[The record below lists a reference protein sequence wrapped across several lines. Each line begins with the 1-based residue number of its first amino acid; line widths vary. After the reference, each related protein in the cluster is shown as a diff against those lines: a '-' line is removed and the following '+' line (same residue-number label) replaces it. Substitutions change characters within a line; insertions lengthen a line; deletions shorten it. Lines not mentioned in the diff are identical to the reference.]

1 MGVEQLGLMFAIAGA
16 AIASFMGGCGSAIGL
31 GIVGRSATGVLT
43 EDPDKFGKIFL
54 LAVLPS
60 TQGFY
65 GFIIAIII
73 VLKLGLL
80 GGTPLLPTT
89 VQGLQILLASLPCA
103 IAGFTSGIHQGK
115 VCASGVEMAA
125 KQPDAA
131 MRAVIYGV
139 MVETYAVLGLVIS
152 FLIIFIGIKI

>member
-1 MGVEQLGLMFAIAGA
+1 MEQLGLALAIAGA

-31 GIVGRSATGVLT
+31 GIVGRSATGVLS
-43 EDPDKFGKIFL
+43 EDPEKFGKIFL
-54 LAVLPS
+54 LTVLPS

-65 GFIIAIII
+65 GFIIAIIVI
-73 VLKLGLL
+73 LKLGLL
-80 GGTPLLPTT
+80 GGTPLIPTT
-89 VQGLQILLASLPCA
+89 MQGLQILFASLPSA
-103 IAGFTSGIHQGK
+103 IAGFISGIHQGK
-115 VCASGVEMAA
+115 VCAGGVEMAA

>member
-1 MGVEQLGLMFAIAGA
+1 MGLEQLGLMCAIGGA
-16 AIASFMGGCGSAIGL
+16 AVASFMGGIGSAIGL
-31 GIVGRSATGVLT
+31 AIVGRSANGVLS

-65 GFIIAIII
+65 GFIIAIIVI
-73 VLKLGLL
+73 LKLGLL
-80 GGTPLLPTT
+80 GATPVIPTT
-89 VQGLQILLASLPCA
+89 IQGLQVFLAALPCA
-103 IAGFTSGIHQGK
+103 IACFTSGIHQGK
-115 VCASGVEMAA
+115 VCASGIEMAA
-125 KQPDAA
+125 KQPEAA

>member
-1 MGVEQLGLMFAIAGA
+1 MGLEQLGLMFAIAGG
-16 AIASFMGGCGSAIGL
+16 AIASFMGGVGSAIGL
-31 GIVGRSATGVLT
+31 GIVGRSASGVLS
-43 EDPDKFGKIFL
+43 EDPNKFGKIFL

-65 GFIIAIII
+65 GFIIAIIVI
-73 VLKLGLL
+73 LKLNLL
-80 GGTPLLPTT
+80 GGTPLIPTT
-89 VQGLQILLASLPCA
+89 IQGLQILFAALPCA
-103 IAGFTSGIHQGK
+103 IACFTSGIHQGK
-115 VCASGVEMAA
+115 VCAAGVEMAA

-131 MRAVIYGV
+131 MRAVIFGV